1 MKGFGTEKIEDDLAV
16 FFPDA
21 KIRRMD
27 LDTTRSKNAYRQIIQ
42 DFEERK
48 IDILVGTQMVTKGL
62 DFDNVSVVGILS
74 ADNLISFPD
83 FRAYERSFQLMAQV
97 SGRAGRRNT
106 QGTVVIQTYNKK
118 FPVLQQVIENN
129 YYEMYLSQ
137 LRDRQQF
144 HYPPYFRLIKIALK
158 HKDFNVLEKGVTTLS
173 HQLKS
178 VFGNQVLGPNF
189 PLVSRINTYYIKE
202 FLIKFDRKHSINAT
216 KKQLSDILQNFSK
229 HSPHK
234 SLRIVTDVD
243 PQ

>member
-1 MKGFGTEKIEDDLAV
+1 
-16 FFPDA
+16 
-21 KIRRMD
+21 
-27 LDTTRSKNAYRQIIQ
+27 
-42 DFEERK
+42 
-48 IDILVGTQMVTKGL
+48 
-62 DFDNVSVVGILS
+62 VSVVGILS

-97 SGRAGRRNT
+97 SGRAGRRST
-106 QGTVVIQTYNKK
+106 QGTVIIQTYNKN
-118 FPVLQQVIENN
+118 FPVLQQIIENN
-129 YYEMYLSQ
+129 YFGMYLSQ

-144 HYPPYFRLIKIALK
+144 HYPPYFRLIRIAVK
-158 HKDFNVLEKGVTTLS
+158 HKDFNVLEKGVNALS

-202 FLIKFDRKHSINAT
+202 FLIKFDRQKSINDA
-216 KKQLSDILQNFSK
+216 KKQLTDIVQNFTK
-229 HSPHK
+229 QPNHK

>member
-1 MKGFGTEKIEDDLAV
+1 
-16 FFPDA
+16 
-21 KIRRMD
+21 MD

-42 DFEERK
+42 DFEDKK

-97 SGRAGRRNT
+97 SGRAGRKNT
-106 QGTVVIQTYNKK
+106 VGTVIIQTYNKN
-118 FPVLQQVIENN
+118 FPVLQQVIDNN
-129 YYEMYLSQ
+129 YFAMYLSQ

-144 HYPPYFRLIKIALK
+144 LYPPYFRLIRIVVK
-158 HKDFNVLEKGVTTLS
+158 HKDFNVLEKGVANLS
-173 HQLKS
+173 RRLKE

-202 FLIKFDRKHSINAT
+202 FLLKFDRKKNISELKH
-216 KKQLSDILQNFSK
+216 QLTEVLQDFSK
-229 HSPHK
+229 HSPNK
-234 SLRIVTDVD
+234 NLRVVVDVD

>member
-1 MKGFGTEKIEDDLAV
+1 
-16 FFPDA
+16 
-21 KIRRMD
+21 
-27 LDTTRSKNAYRQIIQ
+27 
-42 DFEERK
+42 
-48 IDILVGTQMVTKGL
+48 MVTKGL

-106 QGTVVIQTYNKK
+106 QGTVVIQTYNKN
-118 FPVLQQVIENN
+118 FPVLRQIIDNN

-144 HYPPYFRLIKIALK
+144 HYPPYFRLIRIAVK
-158 HKDFNVLEKGVTTLS
+158 HKDFNVLDKGVKALS
-173 HQLKS
+173 QQLKT

-202 FLIKFDRKHSINAT
+202 FLLKFDRQKSITSEKNKLT
-216 KKQLSDILQNFSK
+216 EILQNFSK

-234 SLRIVTDVD
+234 ALRIIIDMD